1 MASSQVLEQ
10 QPTAT
15 EARNDAL
22 LEYYPMVERLARKV
36 ASQYGTPTGMEV
48 SDLVSHGVL
57 GLAEAYDRYDASRGV
72 PFESYAI
79 LRIRGAIVDAIRGV
93 DWVPRK
99 VRTRVRKEKEASARL
114 TTELGR
120 APTTDEIDEH
130 LGVTGSRR
138 RRGPKTLLALED
150 TVARGTGGDGGI
162 SIGDTLAD
170 VEVEVPGE
178 AIEDAETRR
187 RMLEALNKL
196 QERDALILTLYY
208 FEGVPLTEIAKVLGV
223 TESRVSQLHM
233 RALGRLREQ
242 LDND

>member
-1 MASSQVLEQ
+1 MASTPVLEQ
-10 QPTAT
+10 QQTPT
-15 EARNDAL
+15 EARNDAV

-57 GLAEAYDRYDASRGV
+57 GLVQAYDRYDASRGV

-79 LRIRGAIVDAIRGV
+79 TRIRGAIVDAIRSV

-99 VRTRVRKEKEASARL
+99 VRTRVRKESEASARL

-120 APTTDEIDEH
+120 PPTQGEIEEH
-130 LGVTGSRR
+130 LGTNGSRR
-138 RRGPKTLLALED
+138 RGGPKTLLALED
-150 TVARGTGGDGGI
+150 TVTRGDSDGASI

-170 VEVEVPGE
+170 VEVDTPGE

-187 RMLEALNKL
+187 RMMEALNKL
-196 QERDALILTLYY
+196 RERDALILTLYY
-208 FEGVPLTEIAKVLGV
+208 FESVPLTEIAKVLGV

-233 RALGRLREQ
+233 RALDHLREQ
-242 LDND
+242 LDEE

>member
-1 MASSQVLEQ
+1 MASTPVLEQ
-10 QPTAT
+10 QQSTAT
-15 EARNDAL
+15 EARNEAL
-22 LEYYPMVERLARKV
+22 LEYHPMVERLAAKV
-36 ASQYGTPTGMEV
+36 ASQYGMPTGMEV
-48 SDLVSHGVL
+48 SDLVSHGFL
-57 GLAEAYDRYDASRGV
+57 GLVEAYDRYDDSRGV

-99 VRTRVRKEKEASARL
+99 VRTRVRKEKEASASL
-114 TTELGR
+114 TTQYGR
-120 APTTDEIDEH
+120 APTQGEIDEH
-130 LGVTGSRR
+130 LGVNGSRR
-138 RRGPKTLLALED
+138 RRGPKTLLALEE
-150 TVARGTGGDGGI
+150 TVTRGSDDGGI

-170 VEVEVPGE
+170 VEVEAPGE

-187 RMLEALNKL
+187 RMMEALNKL

-208 FEGVPLTEIAKVLGV
+208 FEKVPLTEIANALGV

-242 LDND
+242 LEKD

>member
-1 MASSQVLEQ
+1 MASAQVLEQ
-10 QPTAT
+10 QSTAT
-15 EARNDAL
+15 EARNEAL
-22 LEYYPMVERLARKV
+22 LEYYPMVERLASKV
-36 ASQYGTPTGMEV
+36 ASQYGMPTGMDV

-57 GLAEAYDRYDASRGV
+57 GLVEAYDRFDAARGV
-72 PFESYAI
+72 PFEAYAI
-79 LRIRGAIVDAIRGV
+79 QRIRGAILDAIRNV

-99 VRTRVRKEKEASARL
+99 VRARIRKEKDASASL
-114 TTELGR
+114 TTQFGR
-120 APTTDEIDEH
+120 APTQEEVNEV
-130 LGVTGSRR
+130 LGVTSSRR

-150 TVARGTGGDGGI
+150 TVTRGGDGDGSV

-170 VEVEVPGE
+170 VEVEAPGE

-196 QERDALILTLYY
+196 PERDALILTLYY
-208 FEGVPLTEIAKVLGV
+208 FESVPLTDIATVLGV

-242 LDND
+242 LEQD